1 MNHNVSQNG
10 EGHWNP
16 SELLLDREMIR
27 ERKNL
32 AELENEWVNLIRR
45 FDWHHWMVGTFAP
58 TRSLYAPWR
67 EESRASSGMIDTGD
81 GTRSGDVKGERIVTL
96 ETAVREHA
104 RFIRGEG
111 VLTPEAAAREHAL
124 FIRRLERTGNP
135 VWWLYVAEH
144 GWAGGRIHNH
154 VLLGGTDHLWRD
166 DIKKAWR
173 AGWSEIDYYRPTLKG
188 AEYIMKQLKFGVE
201 PDIAG
206 KIYGKIARWRAVR
219 ANTPVKII
227 PPDAIRGVDR

>member
-1 MNHNVSQNG
+1 MNRNMSQNG
-10 EGHWNP
+10 ERHRNP
-16 SELLLDREMIR
+16 SELLLDGDMIR

-32 AELENEWVNLIRR
+32 AELENKWVQWIRSISWR
-45 FDWHHWMVGTFAP
+45 HWMVGTFAP
-58 TRSLYAPWR
+58 TPSLYVPWR
-67 EESRASSGMIDTGD
+67 EESRASSRTIDTRD
-81 GTRSGDVKGERIVTL
+81 GDVKGEGIVTL

-104 RFIRGEG
+104 
-111 VLTPEAAAREHAL
+111 H

-135 VWWLYVAEH
+135 VWWVFVPEH

-173 AGWSEIDYYRPTLKG
+173 AGRSEIDVYQPTLDDV
-188 AEYIMKQLKFGVE
+188 ECIMKQLKFGVE

-206 KIYGKIARWRAVR
+206 NIYSKIARWRAVR

>member
-1 MNHNVSQNG
+1 MNHNMSQNG
-10 EGHWNP
+10 ERHRNP

-27 ERKNL
+27 ERKTL
-32 AELENEWVNLIRR
+32 VRLENEWVNLIRR

-58 TRSLYAPWR
+58 TPSLYAPWR

-81 GTRSGDVKGERIVTL
+81 GTRSGDVKGEGVVTL

-104 RFIRGEG
+104 RFIR
-111 VLTPEAAAREHAL
+111 
-124 FIRRLERTGNP
+124 RLKRTGNP
-135 VWWLYVAEH
+135 VWWLCVAEH
-144 GWAGGRIHNH
+144 GWAGGGIHNH
-154 VLLGGTDHLWRD
+154 VLLGGTDHLWKD
-166 DIKKAWR
+166 DIKKVWR
-173 AGWSEIDYYRPTLKG
+173 AGWSEIDFYRPTLKG

-206 KIYGKIARWRAVR
+206 NIYSKIARWRAVR

>member
-1 MNHNVSQNG
+1 M
-10 EGHWNP
+10 
-16 SELLLDREMIR
+16 
-27 ERKNL
+27 
-32 AELENEWVNLIRR
+32 
-45 FDWHHWMVGTFAP
+45 
-58 TRSLYAPWR
+58 
-67 EESRASSGMIDTGD
+67 
-81 GTRSGDVKGERIVTL
+81 TL

-104 RFIRGEG
+104 
-111 VLTPEAAAREHAL
+111 H

-135 VWWLYVAEH
+135 VWWVFVPEL

-173 AGWSEIDYYRPTLKG
+173 AGRSEIDYYRPTLKG

-206 KIYGKIARWRAVR
+206 NIYSKIARWRAVR